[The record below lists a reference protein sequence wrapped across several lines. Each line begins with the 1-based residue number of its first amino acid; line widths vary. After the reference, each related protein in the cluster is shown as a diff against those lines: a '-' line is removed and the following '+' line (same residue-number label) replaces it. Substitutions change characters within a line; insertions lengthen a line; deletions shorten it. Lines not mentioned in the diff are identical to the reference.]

1 LGRTFYQLSRYKQL
15 LLFLVAFWIYNDGIG
30 TIIKMATAYGDEI
43 GINLTDMIIALIITQ
58 FVGIPFSFGFGWL
71 ARRISAKRSIL
82 IGLGLY
88 TLICVAGYF
97 MQTATHFY
105 ILAFMVGMVQGGTQ
119 ALSRSLY
126 GTMVPKS
133 QSAEFFGFFSTSSKF
148 AGIFGPL
155 LFGVVSQVAG
165 GSRLSIVALIVFF
178 IVGGLLLS
186 RVDEKE
192 GIRVAR
198 EEDAATDYDF
208 RSGH

>member
-1 LGRTFYQLSRYKQL
+1 
-15 LLFLVAFWIYNDGIG
+15 
-30 TIIKMATAYGDEI
+30 
-43 GINLTDMIIALIITQ
+43 
-58 FVGIPFSFGFGWL
+58 
-71 ARRISAKRSIL
+71 
-82 IGLGLY
+82 
-88 TLICVAGYF
+88 
-97 MQTATHFY
+97 
-105 ILAFMVGMVQGGTQ
+105 VGMVQGGTQ